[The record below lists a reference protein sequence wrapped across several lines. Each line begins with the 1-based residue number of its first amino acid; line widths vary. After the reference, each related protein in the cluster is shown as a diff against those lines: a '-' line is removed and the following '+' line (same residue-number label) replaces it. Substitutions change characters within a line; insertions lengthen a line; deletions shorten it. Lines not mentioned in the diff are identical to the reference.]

1 MKRNHSKKC
10 NCDKI
15 DEALY
20 KAWTDEWNKA
30 KSNSEKQALV
40 AKLISKRIHCAKVD
54 KVTFEFNKLY
64 VCRDC
69 LVLKLGISEGS
80 LSKYSKQGNI
90 EYKWG
95 KHGNRIN
102 RIS

>member
-1 MKRNHSKKC
+1 MKRNHPSNC
-10 NCDKI
+10 NCDQI
-15 DEALY
+15 DESLY
-20 KAWTDEWNKA
+20 KAWSDAWNKA
-30 KSNSEKQALV
+30 KSNPEKQALV
-40 AKLISKRIHCAKVD
+40 SKLICKRIHGAKVD
-54 KVTFEFNKLY
+54 RVIYEFNKLY

-80 LSKYSKQGNI
+80 LRKYSKQENI